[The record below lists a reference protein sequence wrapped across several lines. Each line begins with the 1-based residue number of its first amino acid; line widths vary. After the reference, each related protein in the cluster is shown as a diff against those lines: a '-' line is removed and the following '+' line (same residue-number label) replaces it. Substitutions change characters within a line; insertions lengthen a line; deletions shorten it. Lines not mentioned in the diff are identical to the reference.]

1 MEEKQMVSYPSI
13 EKPWLKYYSDEAKNA
28 QLPKCTIYEYLLNN
42 NREHY
47 KDTALIYF
55 GRRITYGGLIE
66 KIELVAASFVAL
78 GVQKGDIVTI
88 QALSIPQVVYMIY
101 ALSKIGAIA
110 NLVYVTSTADEV
122 MRNLFE
128 TKSKVYVTIDS
139 VYNSFKHEF
148 KKEYVQNIVLLSL
161 KDEMNTVAKVML
173 KLKVKDS
180 YTQRVNNT
188 LDWKAFVSLGANS
201 KTDIAGRNTDPV
213 IMVYTGGTTGKSKGV
228 MLSNYNLNVG
238 ALQYLYLGFERK
250 KRFLCVLPPFI
261 AFGLTVT
268 IHMPLSFGLQTA
280 LCIAADPTEI
290 GSFVEQYKPN
300 YIICGTAQAEK
311 MMIALDTKRTDLSNL
326 ELLGVGGDAL
336 PIALE
341 RRMNEFLTSRKSKTR
356 IIQGYAMSET
366 SASSTAAVHTI
377 HKQGTV
383 GIPFVYTTIKVV
395 GVDTMD
401 ELSYGQNGEICINT
415 PCAMMGYYQNEKE
428 TNSILKRH
436 SDGSLW
442 VHTGDIGNIDQD
454 GFVTIVGRIKRMIL
468 TQEGNVFHK
477 VFPKILED
485 KFLEVKGVEAISI
498 VAKQSK
504 ETTNDLVAFV
514 VLDMITPEEE
524 ALVALDQFATENLER
539 YERPKKYIFLN
550 RLPLTTVGKV
560 NYRMLEQEAEKT
572 KC

>member
-1 MEEKQMVSYPSI
+1 MKELRLKIQEALVS
-13 EKPWLKYYSDEAKNA
+13 A
-28 QLPKCTIYEYLLNN
+28 LPVTVIVYLM
-42 NREHY
+42 
-47 KDTALIYF
+47 ALTPLF
-55 GRRITYGGLIE
+55 DFSTTELIT
-66 KIELVAASFVAL
+66 F
-78 GVQKGDIVTI
+78 T
-88 QALSIPQVVYMIY
+88 
-101 ALSKIGAIA
+101 IGAAALVLGIGLFNMGA
-110 NLVYVTSTADEV
+110 DLAMTPMGTHIGSGLSRQRKLGLLLSVCFVLGLLITMAEPDLQVLAGQVSAVMNGTLLVYTVGVGVGAFLV
-122 MRNLFE
+122 VAVLR
-128 TKSKVYVTIDS
+128 
-139 VYNSFKHEF
+139 
-148 KKEYVQNIVLLSL
+148 IVFR
-161 KDEMNTVAKVML
+161 K
-173 KLKVKDS
+173 
-180 YTQRVNNT
+180 T
-188 LDWKAFVSLGANS
+188 LGS
-201 KTDIAGRNTDPV
+201 
-213 IMVYTGGTTGKSKGV
+213 
-228 MLSNYNLNVG
+228 NLNVG

-366 SASSTAAVHTI
+366 SASSTAAVYTI